1 MLDPEGMTYH
11 RAEGPGV
18 STYFVDPEWARAELD
33 YRDMV
38 ALSGMFRRWAI
49 HETAETM
56 SPDRRTR
63 MIQYSADFERIAD
76 FVGEGWIAS
85 APSEEMSLPKF
96 LALWERRNSNVVDL
110 FPSSNL

>member
-1 MLDPEGMTYH
+1 MTH
-11 RAEGPGV
+11 HLAEDPGV
-18 STYFVDPEWARAELD
+18 STYFVDPDWARAELD

-49 HETAETM
+49 HESGEAM

-63 MIQYSADFERIAD
+63 MIQYSADFERIAA

-85 APSEEMSLPKF
+85 APSEEMPLPKF

-110 FPSSNL
+110 FTGSSV